1 MLRDSGMVGVVFGGG
16 RVTVG
21 WGLTWFGPERET

>member
-1 MLRDSGMVGVVFGGG
+1 MMRDSGMVGDIFGGG